1 MAKLAG
7 RVTCPRGSSLGPARL
22 LQHRADIRHEQRNH
36 ILSALSRGSGSPAA
50 IQSGSVGGN
59 ANVSVGALVG
69 IALVALVLM
78 HFLGFR
84 FAFDADVGRR

>member
-1 MAKLAG
+1 MPPGTAPSVPLAYYNTG
-7 RVTCPRGSSLGPARL
+7 QTSGMNSGTTYS
-22 LQHRADIRHEQRNH
+22 
-36 ILSALSRGSGSPAA
+36 SALSRGSGSPAA

-59 ANVSVGALVG
+59 ANVNVGALVG